1 MDQLPFTLDT
11 IEAFFLMFVRVAAIL
26 SLFPIFS
33 STVIPVPAKVGLA
46 LFLTGALFAA
56 VPSARHLA
64 LPADLPVAMLIFLIV
79 KEAAV
84 GLAIGFAATFL
95 FTAVNF
101 AARLI
106 DVEMGFGM
114 VDLIDPFSE
123 EAITTM
129 GQLWIIV
136 FTIILLLI
144 NGHYF
149 FLLSIHKSFELFP
162 VLGGHLEFNRLA
174 AQFSHMVGDVF
185 VIALRMSAPVYVA
198 LILTQM
204 ALGIVARTVPQ
215 INIFF
220 VGLPI
225 QILIGIGMTIVAFPL
240 LAGLFRKILEGII
253 KDIWS
258 ILYIMA

>member
-1 MDQLPFTLDT
+1 MDQLPFSLDT
-11 IEAFFLMFVRVAAIL
+11 IEAFFLMFVRVATILAI
-26 SLFPIFS
+26 FPVFG
-33 STVIPVPAKVGLA
+33 STVIPIPAKMGLA
-46 LFLTGALFAA
+46 LFVTAALFVA

-64 LPADLPVAMLIFLIV
+64 VPPDMPVVMLVFLIV
-79 KEAAV
+79 KEAAL

-95 FTAVNF
+95 FIAVNF

-114 VDLIDPFSE
+114 VDLIDPFTE

-129 GQLWIIV
+129 GQLWVIV
-136 FTIILLLI
+136 FTIFLLLL

-149 FLLSIHKSFELFP
+149 FLLSIQKSFELFP
-162 VLGGHLEFNRLA
+162 VLGGHLDFGRLA
-174 AQFSHMVGDVF
+174 AQFSRMTGDVF
-185 VIALRMSAPVYVA
+185 VLALRMSAPVYVA
-198 LILTQM
+198 LILTEM

-220 VGLPI
+220 VGLPMKI
-225 QILIGIGMTIVAFPL
+225 IFGLGVTFIAFPMIASL
-240 LAGLFRKILEGII
+240 FKKIFEGLIQ
-253 KDIWS
+253 DIWS